1 MGTNTMQAVV
11 ITPGA
16 TGNLGVA
23 EIAAPTQDSDAT
35 LVRTR
40 AVSLN
45 RGEVK
50 RAQVMEAGNQIG
62 WDLAGIVERAA
73 PDGSGPPTGARVVG
87 FSPAMQGWAELVA
100 VKSRQLAIIPDDV
113 SFEDAATLP
122 VAGLTALYGLE
133 RCNRLLSA
141 KVVLTGARGGVGF
154 FACQLAVTMGARV
167 FAQVR
172 ASEHAAMFEGI
183 ALEQVVAD
191 AQGDDLA
198 ALGPFRLVL
207 DGVGGPMLGRLVRC
221 LESDGRAVAYGVSDT
236 DKTEVG
242 VRDLMFTGSGRLE
255 GFHLYRESEIVS
267 AGNGL
272 ARLMHL
278 MSQGKLRTLVSR
290 VDDWNEVGTVA
301 NALIERTY
309 PGKAVLTL
317 P

>member
-1 MGTNTMQAVV
+1 MGSKTMQAVV
-11 ITPGA
+11 VTPGA
-16 TGNLGVA
+16 PGNLGIA

-50 RAQVMEAGNQIG
+50 RAQVMEAGAQIG

-73 PDGSGPPTGARVVG
+73 ADGSGPPGGARVVG
-87 FSPAMQGWAELVA
+87 FSPAMQGWAQLVA
-100 VKSRQLAIIPDDV
+100 VKSRQLAVIPEGV

-133 RCNRLLSA
+133 RCARLLGA
-141 KVVLTGARGGVGF
+141 KVVVTGARGGVGF
-154 FACQLAVTMGARV
+154 FACQLAVNMGARV

-172 ASEHAAMFEGI
+172 ATEHAALFEGI
-183 ALEQVVAD
+183 ALEQVVTD
-191 AQGDDLA
+191 STGDGLA
-198 ALGPFRLVL
+198 ELGPFRLVL
-207 DGVGGPMLGRLVRC
+207 DGVGGPMLGRLTRC
-221 LESDGRAVAYGVSDT
+221 LERDGQAIAYGVSDT
-236 DKTEVG
+236 DMTEVAI
-242 VRDLMFTGSGRLE
+242 RELMFTGSGRLE
-255 GFHLYRESEIVS
+255 GFHLYRESEIES
-267 AGNGL
+267 AGSGL

-278 MSQGKLRTLVSR
+278 AGQRKLRTLISR
-290 VDDWNEVGTVA
+290 VDDWSAVGAVA
-301 NALIERTY
+301 TALTQRAY